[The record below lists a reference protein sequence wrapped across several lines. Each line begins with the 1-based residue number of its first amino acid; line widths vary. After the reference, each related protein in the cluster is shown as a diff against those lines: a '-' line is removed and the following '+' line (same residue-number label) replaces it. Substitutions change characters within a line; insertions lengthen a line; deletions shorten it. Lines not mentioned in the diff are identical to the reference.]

1 MYPKEYHYLIIY
13 FCFREVPER
22 WVAINRF
29 VPADFFFFLKCR
41 IHFCHFSLEKVCFTK
56 ILLQSKLLAVKR
68 FSYKRCEHRVNSVS
82 FKTSLKALVSFLEML
97 FVVTLSDELWYPGRE
112 KKVAECW
119 KSLSFCI
126 FALHQVKQSE
136 TVTIPIEVSRH
147 FLCFCVWRSFVN
159 LDCRAEFQHSSE
171 ELTVEWLN
179 STTHEQSNKTW
190 KRRARLGRGFF
201 SSRLTRLTCAW
212 DSRAT
217 LLLLYSKPIL
227 RKPTFL
233 CSLTHW
239 RIPKFF

>member
-1 MYPKEYHYLIIY
+1 
-13 FCFREVPER
+13 
-22 WVAINRF
+22 
-29 VPADFFFFLKCR
+29 
-41 IHFCHFSLEKVCFTK
+41 
-56 ILLQSKLLAVKR
+56 
-68 FSYKRCEHRVNSVS
+68 
-82 FKTSLKALVSFLEML
+82 ML

-119 KSLSFCI
+119 KSLSFSI

-179 STTHEQSNKTW
+179 STTHERSNKSW

-201 SSRLTRLTCAW
+201 FLSPHTPYVRVRLARYAALL
-212 DSRAT
+212 ST
-217 LLLLYSKPIL
+217 LNRFWEKTDFFVQSNALADPEIFLKRWGETGWSKFMHTIDKNLFYP
-227 RKPTFL
+227 
-233 CSLTHW
+233 
-239 RIPKFF
+239 

>member
-1 MYPKEYHYLIIY
+1 
-13 FCFREVPER
+13 
-22 WVAINRF
+22 
-29 VPADFFFFLKCR
+29 
-41 IHFCHFSLEKVCFTK
+41 
-56 ILLQSKLLAVKR
+56 
-68 FSYKRCEHRVNSVS
+68 
-82 FKTSLKALVSFLEML
+82 ML
-97 FVVTLSDELWYPGRE
+97 FVATLSDGLWYPGRE

-179 STTHEQSNKTW
+179 STTHERSNKSW

-201 SSRLTRLTCAW
+201 FSLASYALRAREACALRC
-212 DSRAT
+212 SYST
-217 LLLLYSKPIL
+217 LNRFWEKTDFFVQSNTLADPEIFLKRWGERGWSKFMHTIDKNLFYP
-227 RKPTFL
+227 
-233 CSLTHW
+233 
-239 RIPKFF
+239 

>member
-1 MYPKEYHYLIIY
+1 M
-13 FCFREVPER
+13 
-22 WVAINRF
+22 
-29 VPADFFFFLKCR
+29 
-41 IHFCHFSLEKVCFTK
+41 
-56 ILLQSKLLAVKR
+56 
-68 FSYKRCEHRVNSVS
+68 NSVS
-82 FKTSLKALVSFLEML
+82 FKTSLKVLFSFLEML

-126 FALHQVKQSE
+126 FPLHQVKQSE

-147 FLCFCVWRSFVN
+147 LLCFCVWRSFVN

-179 STTHEQSNKTW
+179 STTHERSNKSW

-201 SSRLTRLTCAW
+201 FSRLTRLTCAW
-212 DSRAT
+212 GLRAT

-227 RKPTFL
+227 RKNWLF
-233 CSLTHW
+233 CAVQ
-239 RIPKFF
+239 RIGGSRNFFKEVGWDRVK

>member
-1 MYPKEYHYLIIY
+1 
-13 FCFREVPER
+13 
-22 WVAINRF
+22 
-29 VPADFFFFLKCR
+29 
-41 IHFCHFSLEKVCFTK
+41 
-56 ILLQSKLLAVKR
+56 
-68 FSYKRCEHRVNSVS
+68 
-82 FKTSLKALVSFLEML
+82 ML

-179 STTHEQSNKTW
+179 STTHERSNKSW

-201 SSRLTRLTCAW
+201 SLASHALRAREACALRC
-212 DSRAT
+212 SYST
-217 LLLLYSKPIL
+217 LNRFWEKTDFFVQSNALADPEIFLKRWGERGWSKFMHTIDKNLFYP
-227 RKPTFL
+227 
-233 CSLTHW
+233 
-239 RIPKFF
+239 

>member
-1 MYPKEYHYLIIY
+1 M
-13 FCFREVPER
+13 
-22 WVAINRF
+22 
-29 VPADFFFFLKCR
+29 
-41 IHFCHFSLEKVCFTK
+41 
-56 ILLQSKLLAVKR
+56 
-68 FSYKRCEHRVNSVS
+68 NSVS
-82 FKTSLKALVSFLEML
+82 FKTSLKVLFSFLEML
-97 FVVTLSDELWYPGRE
+97 FVVTVSDELWYPGRE

-179 STTHEQSNKTW
+179 STTHERSNKSW

-201 SSRLTRLTCAW
+201 FSRLTRLTCAW
-212 DSRAT
+212 GLRAT

-227 RKPTFL
+227 RKNWLFFL
-233 CSLTHW
+233 VQ
-239 RIPKFF
+239 RIGGSRNFFKEVGWDRVK